1 MQLPSFPGNGGQR
14 SLLIGQ
20 LLLLLLVI
28 ELAAAVPAS
37 VLAQNTELSTNANN
51 KQQQQHE
58 HQLQLQQKQQQRELP
73 ATAGECQSSIFGVRG
88 LQLGSRVCAC
98 VCVCGCLR
106 QANVKGHLKISCLKN
121 GQNPTTR
128 GVVRELGV
136 GTVKPVGGYGWL
148 TLSRRSSTELTKKE
162 YIM

>member
-14 SLLIGQ
+14 SLLIAQ

-51 KQQQQHE
+51 KQQQQQQHE
-58 HQLQLQQKQQQRELP
+58 HQLQLQQQQQQRELP
-73 ATAGECQSSIFGVRG
+73 ATAGEWQSSIFGVRG
-88 LQLGSRVCAC
+88 LQLVARLCVC

-121 GQNPTTR
+121 EQNPTAR
-128 GVVRELGV
+128 GVVSELGV
-136 GTVKPVGGYGWL
+136 GTVKPVGGFAWL
-148 TLSRRSSTELTKKE
+148 TLSRGSSEF
-162 YIM
+162 